1 MIDHRRLKVVLN
13 LICNSQNRKINNTK
27 VSLLAGGVTPT
38 SLNESRRPQ
47 QERRKMK
54 KHDNISSFE
63 PELNKR
69 KNALLSFERLHM
81 KDLLFTLYDIAAV
94 TVAYF
99 FAL

>member
-1 MIDHRRLKVVLN
+1 
-13 LICNSQNRKINNTK
+13 
-27 VSLLAGGVTPT
+27 
-38 SLNESRRPQ
+38 
-47 QERRKMK
+47 MK

-69 KNALLSFERLHM
+69 KNSFLSFERLHM
-81 KDLLFTLYDIAAV
+81 KDLLFMLYDIAAV